1 MDGYYQIFL
10 TLIIITVVAAALLV
24 VKKVFFS
31 VLRHVMKDSALQ
43 VVDFFEKGLQV
54 PLSLLILLLAIYIA
68 LRFADLPTAYGSAI
82 TTGMYLSFI
91 VTLTMGLANV
101 SDRMLDFFLRK
112 SGLPISVTGLLLGVT
127 KATIYAIGF
136 LIALNYLGFSI
147 TPIITALGV
156 GGLAMALAL
165 QDTLSN
171 LFAGMHILA
180 EQTVRVGDF
189 IRLETGQE
197 GHIVDIGWRT
207 TRIRTLA
214 SNMVIV
220 PNSKLS
226 QSVVTNFYL
235 PERTI
240 AIQLSISVHTDT
252 DPAFAEC
259 VLLDEAKKA
268 VLGMNGVVKESVPTV
283 FFSPGF
289 GASSL
294 DFTLSCH
301 AQDVLYQQPVL
312 HELRKRIY
320 TRLKQEGIKMPFP
333 TQTIC
338 LQELPVKAR
347 KTGSKK

>member
-10 TLIIITVVAAALLV
+10 TTIIIVAIAAVLLAL
-24 VKKVFFS
+24 KKVFFS
-31 VLRHVMKDSALQ
+31 ILRHVIRDSALH

-54 PLSLLILLLAIYIA
+54 PLTLLILLLAIYIA
-68 LRFADLPTAYGSAI
+68 LRLADLPAAYVPSIVA
-82 TTGMYLSFI
+82 GMYLSLI
-91 VTLTMGLANV
+91 VTVTMGLANV
-101 SDRMLDFFLRK
+101 SGRTLDFFLKK

-207 TRIRTLA
+207 TKIRTPT
-214 SNMVIV
+214 SNMVVV

-226 QSVVTNFYL
+226 QSVVTNYYL

-240 AIQLSISVHTDT
+240 TIQMPVSVHTDT
-252 DPAFAEC
+252 APAFAERI
-259 VLLDEAKKA
+259 LLDEIQKA
-268 VLGMNGVVKESVPTV
+268 VLDIPGIVQESAPTV
-283 FFSPGF
+283 FFTPGF

-294 DFTLSCH
+294 DFTISCQV
-301 AQDVLYQQPVL
+301 QDILYQQPVL

-320 TRLKQEGIKMPFP
+320 SRFKQESIEMPFP
-333 TQTIC
+333 TQTVC
-338 LQELPVKAR
+338 LKNLPVKSR
-347 KTGSKK
+347 KKRLPK